1 LTDLS
6 PAQEFAASNLLPFEF
21 SVLSVASKSLS
32 RTDPRYLQVVQRDAG
47 LLVFNPASE
56 KDKPTSTRHIT
67 VSGVDLDLGP
77 NGNAPLYMRLH
88 DNYDIREL
96 VICVDHLT
104 ITGALNLPGTKLSI
118 WARKL
123 TFVGNATIS
132 TQPRPFV
139 GTSGLAQA
147 MDGQAGGAVH
157 LYVKEIEAPGSAKRF
172 ATQGAVGQAAR
183 RGTAGD
189 KAKSVTP
196 WDGIIRDTPTAW
208 GGSETLSWKSEIAGN
223 KKTDGFTPVIVNW
236 WRIVYVEPQA
246 GSSVHGW
253 VKNTTNPDTIGS
265 DWPTDGPAPKN
276 MPGAP
281 GLGGAGGPIYSN
293 HISLIA
299 AIAMQ
304 SRGQPGAMTEGI
316 PENPAGTPVRSC
328 KLEVGFRNYWPFPH
342 FKAGV
347 DGNGRLN
354 MKDSSYFSVLEKRET
369 KSHPPVPAPKSR
381 ADTADRDGKALK
393 LATTAPW
400 FWIHPLTL
408 AALTA
413 YARDAFRVGAPNVVR
428 PLLRKYLD
436 DMMGATE
443 DVAPDFDILLA
454 RAELMDL
461 AQRMDGPND
470 YFGHPAGWVPG
481 LSFQTNM
488 KAYERQIDG
497 AVARLYLSYWMENNQ
512 AGKEQRI
519 ASARQAIGKLQAEV
533 AQAVRD
539 QGAAIAQMEQLA
551 DEESTLAARI
561 GTFMTDLVTLEG
573 ELRRG
578 AKGKAESEHAFRVAG
593 RILGGVAQVIPVGQ
607 PVLGAIGKGFSALA
621 DWEGEG
627 AVDAIKTV
635 GKAVWD
641 TALVSDKLLPK
652 AKSTAA
658 NLLKAAGITSVP
670 DKEPDDAEKDPAA
683 GEFDKELKKTELS
696 NKVKKHIQTQSDAK
710 DQVISALG
718 SLTISADELKTATEK
733 ALANCPEYKQLR
745 EKLEKLNADKTAYR
759 DRIAAA
765 AHALDA
771 ATTVIATSRLTQIAL
786 QSSVSQEAA
795 LLSPEGLRY
804 TRAMGERAIERLQ
817 RFQYYFAAS
826 YVYAN
831 LSQPAN
837 FDGNSVAMFNELR
850 DKLKTTGIA
859 VLTGDDFD
867 RLRVAFDENLAQV
880 ASDILTYHNET
891 LPSRDQR
898 TDKITTQVTIELSD
912 HELAALNQGSNT
924 VFIDP
929 MAMGKLVLSQEDVR
943 IYDLVVREIELV
955 DPPARSVDVRVRIV
969 HDGTS
974 WLWRDGHQFQFRGA
988 PTTWGA
994 TINSAPGS
1002 RPVAEARSTDDL
1014 SLILALTGQKS
1025 AAQLFPR
1032 PSAWAALRIRLELLD
1047 EVVEYRPKLKK
1058 LTLDLRYTARD
1069 TATKRRALFVSI
1081 ADGIRPRIELSAAD
1095 VSGRM
1100 VGEGTFLRTYAA
1112 DTEVMLTAPER
1123 FGRHVF
1129 QGWRMQFLP
1138 GDYDPTR
1145 PVSLF
1150 KPGTAGYQGDMSGLV
1165 TGRSLKVTLDKN
1177 RFVRPIFILPA
1188 G

>member
-1 LTDLS
+1 MVDLS
-6 PAQEFAASNLLPFEF
+6 PAREFAASDHLPFEF

-32 RTDPRYLQVVQRDAG
+32 RTDPRYLQVVERDAG
-47 LLVFNPASE
+47 SLVFNPATE
-56 KDKPTSTRHIT
+56 EDKPTSTRHIT

-77 NGNAPLYMRLH
+77 TGNVPLYTRLH
-88 DNYDIREL
+88 DTYDIREL

-104 ITGALNLPGTKLSI
+104 VTGMLNLPGTKLSI

-123 TFVGNATIS
+123 TFVGNAAIS
-132 TQPRPFV
+132 TQPRPFDGISRV
-139 GTSGLAQA
+139 AQA
-147 MDGQAGGAVH
+147 MDGQPGGAVH
-157 LYVKEIEAPGSAKRF
+157 LYVKEIEAPGTVKRF
-172 ATQGAVGQAAR
+172 ITQGAVGQAAR
-183 RGTAGD
+183 EGKAGD
-189 KAKSVTP
+189 KARSVTP
-196 WDGIIRDTPTAW
+196 WDGIIRDTPAYWWTY
-208 GGSETLSWKSEIAGN
+208 ETLSWKSEIAGN
-223 KKTDGFTPVIVNW
+223 KNTDGFTPVIVDW
-236 WRIVYVEPQA
+236 WQIVHITPQQ
-246 GSSVHGW
+246 GMREYGW
-253 VKNTTNPDTIGS
+253 VKNTTKPGTIGS
-265 DWPTDGPAPKN
+265 DWPTDGPAPKE
-276 MPGAP
+276 MPGTP
-281 GLGGAGGPIYSN
+281 GLGGAGGSIYSN
-293 HISLIA
+293 HASQIA
-299 AIAMQ
+299 AIAAQ
-304 SRGQPGAMTEGI
+304 GRGKPGAMTDGI
-316 PENPAGTPVRSC
+316 PENPAGTPVKSC
-328 KLEVGFRNYWPFPH
+328 RLEVAYRTYSPFPH

-347 DGNGRLN
+347 DGNGNFN
-354 MKDSSYFSVLEKRET
+354 MKDTDHFRVLEKRTT
-369 KSHPPVPAPKSR
+369 KPHPPVPAPGPR
-381 ADTADRDGKALK
+381 ADTADRDGKALP

-413 YARDAFRVGAPNVVR
+413 YARDAFRVGAPAVAR
-428 PLLRKYLD
+428 PLLQKYLD
-436 DMMGATE
+436 AMVGATE
-443 DVAPDFDILLA
+443 DAAPEFDILLA
-454 RAELMDL
+454 RAEMMDL

-519 ASARQAIGKLQAEV
+519 ASAQQAIGKLQAEV

-539 QGAAIAQMEQLA
+539 QAAAIAQLQQLA
-551 DEESTLAARI
+551 GEENSLAARI
-561 GTFMTDLVTLEG
+561 DTFMNDLVTLEG

-578 AKGKAESEHAFRVAG
+578 AEGKAEIEHAFRVAG
-593 RILGGVAQVIPVGQ
+593 RILGGVAQVMPVGQ
-607 PVLGAIGKGFSALA
+607 PVLGAVGKGFSALA

-641 TALVSDKLLPK
+641 TRLVSDKLLPK
-652 AKSTAA
+652 AKSAA
-658 NLLKAAGITSVP
+658 SNLLKGAGITSVP
-670 DKEPDDAEKDPAA
+670 DKEPDDVEKDPAA
-683 GEFDKELKKTELS
+683 GEFDKELKKTELG
-696 NKVKKHIQTQSDAK
+696 NKVKKHIQSQSDAK
-710 DQVISALG
+710 DQVMSALG
-718 SLTISADELKTATEK
+718 SLTISADELEAATEK
-733 ALANCPEYKQLR
+733 ALANCPEYKELR
-745 EKLEKLNADKTAYR
+745 EKLDKLNADKSAYR
-759 DRIAAA
+759 ERIAAA

-786 QSSVSQEAA
+786 QSSISQEAA

-804 TRAMGERAIERLQ
+804 TRVMGERAIERLQ

-826 YVYAN
+826 YVFAN

-850 DKLKTTGIA
+850 DKLKTTA
-859 VLTGDDFD
+859 KTVLTGDDFG
-867 RLRVAFDENLAQV
+867 RLRVVFEENLAQV
-880 ASDILTYHNET
+880 ASNILTYHNET
-891 LPSRDQR
+891 LPSRDPK
-898 TDKITTQVTIELSD
+898 TDRITTQVTLELS
-912 HELAALNQGSNT
+912 EQQLAALNRGSNT

-943 IYDLVVREIELV
+943 IYDLIVREIELV
-955 DPPARSVDVRVRIV
+955 DPPARSVDVRVRII

-974 WLWRDGHQFQFRGA
+974 WLWREGQQFQFRGA
-988 PTTWGA
+988 STTWGA

-1002 RPVAEARSTDDL
+1002 RPVAEARSADDL

-1047 EVVEYRPKLKK
+1047 EVVEYRPKLRK

-1069 TATKRRALFVSI
+1069 TGTKHCAMFVST
-1081 ADGIRPRIELSAAD
+1081 ADGIRPRIELNAAD

-1100 VGEGTFLRTYAA
+1100 AGEGSFLRTYAA
-1112 DTEVMLTAPER
+1112 DTEVTLTAPER
-1123 FGRHVF
+1123 FGRYLF

-1145 PVSLF
+1145 PVTLYT
-1150 KPGTAGYQGDMSGLV
+1150 PGTAGYQGDISGLV
-1165 TGRSLKVTLDKN
+1165 TGRSLRVTLDKN

>member
-1 LTDLS
+1 MTDLS
-6 PAQEFAASNLLPFEF
+6 PAREIAVSDQLPFEF
-21 SVLSVASKSLS
+21 SVLSAASKSLS
-32 RTDPRYLQVVQRDAG
+32 RTDPRYLQVVERDAG

-77 NGNAPLYMRLH
+77 DGNAPLYTRLH

-104 ITGALNLPGTKLSI
+104 VTGTLNLPGTKLSI

-123 TFVGNATIS
+123 TFVGNAAIS
-132 TQPRPFV
+132 TQPRPFM

-157 LYVKEIEAPGSAKRF
+157 LYVKEIEAPGSTKRF
-172 ATQGAVGQAAR
+172 VTQGAAGQAAMK
-183 RGTAGD
+183 GSAGA

-196 WDGIIRDTPTAW
+196 WKGIIENTPAAW
-208 GGSETLSWKSEIAGN
+208 WTSETLDWKSEIAGN
-223 KKTDGFTPVIVNW
+223 RSTDGFAPVIVNW
-236 WRIVYVEPQA
+236 WQIVYVEPQM

-253 VKNTTNPDTIGS
+253 VKNETNPKTIGS
-265 DWPTDGPAPKN
+265 DWPTDGPAPKT
-276 MPGAP
+276 MPGTP
-281 GLGGAGGPIYSN
+281 GLGGAGGAICSN
-293 HISLIA
+293 HVSQIA
-299 AIAMQ
+299 AIAAQ
-304 SRGQPGAMTEGI
+304 SRGQPGGKAVEI
-316 PENPAGTPVRSC
+316 LENAAGEPVKSC
-328 KLEVGFRNYWPFPH
+328 KLEVGYRTYAPFPH
-342 FKAGV
+342 LKAGV
-347 DGNGRLN
+347 EGNGNFN
-354 MKDSSYFSVLEKRET
+354 MKDSSYFRVAEKRTT
-369 KSHPPVPAPKSR
+369 KPYPKVPAPEPR
-381 ADTADRDGKALK
+381 ADTTDRDGKALP
-393 LATTAPW
+393 LPTTAPW

-413 YARDAFRVGAPNVVR
+413 YARDVFRVGVPNVAR

-436 DMMGATE
+436 DMMGVTE
-443 DVAPDFDILLA
+443 NSAPDFDILLA

-512 AGKEQRI
+512 AGKAQRI
-519 ASARQAIGKLQAEV
+519 ASAQQAIGKLQAEV

-539 QGAAIAQMEQLA
+539 QAAAITQLEQLA

-561 GTFMTDLVTLEG
+561 DTFMTELAMLES

-578 AKGKAESEHAFRVAG
+578 AKGKAEIEHGFRVAG

-641 TALVSDKLLPK
+641 TPLVSDKLLPK
-652 AKSTAA
+652 AKSTAS

-683 GEFDKELKKTELS
+683 GEFDKELKKTELG
-696 NKVKKHIQTQSDAK
+696 NKVKKHIQSQSDAK

-718 SLTISADELKTATEK
+718 SLTIPADELKAAIEK
-733 ALANCPEYKQLR
+733 AFANCPEYKQLR
-745 EKLEKLNADKTAYR
+745 EKLEKLNTEKTAYR
-759 DRIAAA
+759 DRIAAV

-771 ATTVIATSRLTQIAL
+771 ATSVIATSRLTQIAL
-786 QSSVSQEAA
+786 QSSVSHEAA

-804 TRAMGERAIERLQ
+804 TRAIGERAIERLQ
-817 RFQYYFAAS
+817 RFEYYFAAS

-837 FDGNSVAMFNELR
+837 FDGNSVAIFNELR
-850 DKLKTTGIA
+850 DKLKTTGKA

-867 RLRVAFDENLAQV
+867 RLRAVFQENLTQV

-891 LPSRDQR
+891 LPSRDPR
-898 TDKITTQVTIELSD
+898 TDKITTQVTLELS
-912 HELAALNQGSNT
+912 EQQLAALNQGSNT

-974 WLWRDGHQFQFRGA
+974 WLWREGHQFQFRGA

-1069 TATKRRALFVSI
+1069 TATKRHALFVSI
-1081 ADGIRPRIELSAAD
+1081 ADGIRPQIGLSDAD

-1100 VGEGTFLRTYAA
+1100 AGEGSFLRTYAA
-1112 DTEVMLTAPER
+1112 DTAVTLTAPER
-1123 FGRHVF
+1123 FGRYVF
-1129 QGWRMQFLP
+1129 QGWRMQFLA

-1145 PVSLF
+1145 PVSLSR
-1150 KPGTAGYQGDMSGLV
+1150 PGTAGYQGDMSSLV
-1165 TGRSLKVTLDKN
+1165 TGRNLKVTLDKN